1 MDPPGQ
7 TNETNAT
14 NGYPP
19 GRYFRGNLHHSVRC
33 KMIRNNDQLEMRD
46 NRRIIRSRFGI
57 IAYVYCGMSGP
68 FSWRTRLEKKKKKME
83 RIAICSELSCG
94 NEPSITNIK
103 QLK

>member
-7 TNETNAT
+7 INETNAT

-33 KMIRNNDQLEMRD
+33 
-46 NRRIIRSRFGI
+46 
-57 IAYVYCGMSGP
+57 IAACRGP
-68 FSWRTRLEKKKKKME
+68 SPGERVWKKENTHGTNHYLVLDLLFAWK
-83 RIAICSELSCG
+83 RAIK
-94 NEPSITNIK
+94 TNIK

>member
-68 FSWRTRLEKKKKKME
+68 FSWRTRLEKKKKRWNE
-83 RIAICSELSCG
+83 SLFVPSYHLETSYQSRILNS
-94 NEPSITNIK
+94 
-103 QLK
+103 

>member
-33 KMIRNNDQLEMRD
+33 KMIRNNDQLEIPSRQQSP
-46 NRRIIRSRFGI
+46 IYSLKAIR
-57 IAYVYCGMSGP
+57 
-68 FSWRTRLEKKKKKME
+68 
-83 RIAICSELSCG
+83 
-94 NEPSITNIK
+94 
-103 QLK
+103 